1 MSLNKFTN
9 TDIGKKIGLKIGCA
23 DLDCENLIVDNVSV
37 NVAEFNEIKTDAIN
51 SKSLDNKIITNAD
64 WEFDNGGVLIYN
76 NIAPGVKVNEGALHI
91 ISNETEGTVIVEER
105 AGNGAK
111 YQIQLHPYIAETV
124 GCIEMKG
131 RNSDTLCRMF
141 EWDVGTGGGFANLGR
156 MKINLLNADV
166 PENQIEIN
174 TARTRIKKD
183 LLVDGDITA
192 KDLALNDTAGVEIDL
207 DSTNA
212 GFRFQTVDSS
222 QLLGLSSRNTGT
234 ILTYAD
240 TDETVN
246 IRKKIISQGDIGDI
260 SNLVPTIHCD
270 TIFYTQANPNL
281 ITSAQQTV
289 SVSDTFQIL
298 YNKFVELET
307 ELALV
312 KDTLEALVN

>member
-23 DLDCENLIVDNVSV
+23 DLDCENLIVENVSV
-37 NVAEFNEIKTDAIN
+37 NVAEFNEIKTDVIN
-51 SKSLDNKIITNAD
+51 SKSLDNKIETNAD
-64 WEFDNGGVLIYN
+64 WEFDNGGILIYN
-76 NIAPGVKVNEGALHI
+76 TQATGAKVNEGALHI
-91 ISNETEGTVIVEER
+91 IANEAEGTVIVEER

-111 YQIQLHPYIAETV
+111 YQIQLHPYISEIV

-131 RNSDTLCRMF
+131 RSSDTLCRMI
-141 EWDVGTGGGFANLGR
+141 EWDVGSGGSFVNLGKMR
-156 MKINLLNADV
+156 FNLLNADV
-166 PENQIEIN
+166 PENQIEIS
-174 TARTRIKKD
+174 TTKTHIKKD
-183 LLVDGDITA
+183 LLVDGFIFG
-192 KDLALNDTAGVEIDL
+192 KDLALNDPSGVEIDL

-212 GFRFQTVDSS
+212 GFRFQTVDST

-260 SNLVPTIHCD
+260 SNLVPNIHCD

-281 ITSAQQTV
+281 TTSAQQTV

-298 YNKFVELET
+298 YNKFEELET